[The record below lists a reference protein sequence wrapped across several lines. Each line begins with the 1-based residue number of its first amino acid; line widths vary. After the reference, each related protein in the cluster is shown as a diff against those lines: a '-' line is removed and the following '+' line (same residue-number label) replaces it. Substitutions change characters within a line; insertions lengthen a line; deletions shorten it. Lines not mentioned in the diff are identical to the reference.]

1 MLAATLKVLED
12 SSIVILQWLFKE
24 REREAEKA
32 TQYATDNRLHEY
44 NTTMLKKLVSR

>member
-1 MLAATLKVLED
+1 MLVATLKVLED
-12 SSIVILQWLFKE
+12 SSIVILQRLFK
-24 REREAEKA
+24 EREAEKA